1 MKHEIIFSDVIN
13 IKPETFTDSR
23 GDFTEIFNKSEFQ
36 KIGINDEFL
45 QDNLSFSLEAMTIRG
60 MHFQEEPFAQSKLIK
75 VNKGSVFDVFI
86 DLRKESKNY
95 EEYGSLT
102 LTPADGWIY
111 VPKGFAHGFCTL
123 ENSTEVLYKV
133 DNHYNE
139 GSENGVL
146 WNDPFF
152 MIDWPIESFNP
163 ILSEKD
169 KKLPK
174 WKEIK
179 SIVKF

>member
-1 MKHEIIFSDVIN
+1 MKYEIIFSDVIN
-13 IKPETFTDSR
+13 IKPETYTDSR
-23 GDFTEIFNKSEFQ
+23 GEFTEIFNKSEFQ

-60 MHFQEEPFAQSKLIK
+60 IHFQEEPFAQSKLIK

-86 DLRKESKNY
+86 DLRRESKNY

-111 VPKGFAHGFCTL
+111 IPKGFAHGFCTL
-123 ENSTEVLYKV
+123 ENSTEVLY
-133 DNHYNE
+133 
-139 GSENGVL
+139 
-146 WNDPFF
+146 NDPLF